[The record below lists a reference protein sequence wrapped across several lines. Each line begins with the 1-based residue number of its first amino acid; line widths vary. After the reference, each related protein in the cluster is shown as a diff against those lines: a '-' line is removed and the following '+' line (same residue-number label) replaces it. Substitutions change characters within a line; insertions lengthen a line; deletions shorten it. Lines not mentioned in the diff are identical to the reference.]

1 MRVGEVSVAAGLAGL
16 TAIGLC
22 AWLMH
27 GSGPADAAARAGIP
41 SVFGTIHPPLLSYG
55 PDAPQ
60 ADAPRVRLASL
71 DTTFEQRFASTG
83 AGDSPDT
90 PAIAAP
96 SSSFDDRFFFDGST
110 RLSSLR
116 PLTSFEDRFDAG
128 SSSQSAATR
137 TGNTPPLTTAS
148 VTAPAAPARNLA
160 SVAPAP
166 RLVATVPLPRPAPRS
181 PARYQVASLSETPVP
196 ASYTPTEP
204 PRESGITGLLGK
216 LTVREP
222 AAEAAPADATPKE
235 PNPLEID
242 PAHTAIYDISARRV
256 YLPNGER
263 LEAHSG
269 LGGYMDDIRAVSM
282 RKIGPTPPNV
292 YELKLREA
300 RFHGVQAIRL
310 IPVDGSKMYGRDG
323 ILAHPFMM
331 GPEGASNGCVS
342 IKDYP
347 AFLNAYMRG
356 EITRIVVVEQLDEP
370 PGGRTAADWFRKI
383 FGRS

>member
-60 ADAPRVRLASL
+60 ADAPRTRLASL
-71 DTTFEQRFASTG
+71 DTTFEKRFTSAG
-83 AGDSPDT
+83 ADDSSDA
-90 PAIAAP
+90 PATDAP
-96 SSSFDDRFFFDGST
+96 RSSFEDRFFFDGST
-110 RLSSLR
+110 PLTSLR
-116 PLTSFEDRFDAG
+116 PQTSFEDRFGAAG
-128 SSSQSAATR
+128 SSQNVAAR
-137 TGNTPPLTTAS
+137 TANAAPLTTAS
-148 VTAPAAPARNLA
+148 VTTPAAPARNITSA
-160 SVAPAP
+160 APPP

-196 ASYTPTEP
+196 ASYTPTEAP
-204 PRESGITGLLGK
+204 KESGVTSLFGRMTL
-216 LTVREP
+216 RETP
-222 AAEAAPADATPKE
+222 AEAAPADATPKE

-256 YLPNGER
+256 YMPNGER

-269 LGGYMDDIRAVSM
+269 LGGYMDDVHAVSM

-310 IPVDGSKMYGRDG
+310 VPVDGSKMFGRDG

>member
-1 MRVGEVSVAAGLAGL
+1 MSVAAGLAGL

-22 AWLMH
+22 VWLMH
-27 GSGPADAAARAGIP
+27 GSGSADAAARAGVP

-60 ADAPRVRLASL
+60 ADPEHAPRVRLASL
-71 DTTFEQRFASTG
+71 DNSFDARFASAG
-83 AGDSPDT
+83 ADDSPEA
-90 PAIAAP
+90 PATAAP
-96 SSSFDDRFFFDGST
+96 PSSFEERFFFDGST
-110 RLSSLR
+110 PLTSLR
-116 PLTSFEDRFDAG
+116 PQTSFEDRFGAAG
-128 SSSQSAATR
+128 ATQNVAPR
-137 TGNTPPLTTAS
+137 SGAPAPLTTAS
-148 VTAPAAPARNLA
+148 VAAPAAPARN
-160 SVAPAP
+160 VAPPAP

-181 PARYQVASLSETPVP
+181 QARYQVASLSETPVP
-196 ASYTPTEP
+196 ASYAP
-204 PRESGITGLLGK
+204 PDAAPKEAGITGLLSK
-216 LTVREP
+216 LTMRDQP
-222 AAEAAPADATPKE
+222 AEAAPQADTTPKE

-242 PAHTAIYDISARRV
+242 PAHTAVYDISARRV
-256 YLPNGER
+256 YLPSGER

-269 LGGYMDDIRAVSM
+269 LGGYMDDVHAVSM

-347 AFLNAYMRG
+347 AFLKAYMSG